1 MMLVVVVDP
10 ATNFAGLLH
19 SCRYNVV
26 VVVVAVMIV
35 VSVRRRLFAIIVVR
49 VD

>member
-26 VVVVAVMIV
+26 VVVAVMIV
-35 VSVRRRLFAIIVVR
+35 VSLRRRLFAIIVVR